1 MKKIGIAIV
10 ATNAYFVLGI
20 KFIKRFHHFYN
31 GEDQVKFFFFSDT
44 DPSNY
49 VQDEIDIEYY
59 HDQHADWVEGTNS
72 KFKNIMKLKDK
83 DVDYIFYLDADTSVN
98 QAFDMSNLIGD
109 LVGGEHYGNRDW
121 MKDSKPFDRNPAS
134 KAYVP
139 EDTDLPQM
147 YYYGAFFGG
156 QKDKFIELCEL
167 LREWQL
173 EDRKIPHE
181 PPWNDESYLN
191 KYFHYN
197 EPHVVKTEMFPFL
210 VSDKSGIGYTRSMTL
225 DTSEIKEELKK
236 NKNKLI
242 NIANNEVSVYD

>member
-10 ATNAYFVLGI
+10 ATNSYFVLGI
-20 KFIKRFHHFYN
+20 KFIKRFYHFYK
-31 GEDQVKFFFFSDT
+31 GDDQVTFFFFSDT
-44 DPSNY
+44 DPEDYLQS
-49 VQDEIDIEYY
+49 DIDIEYY
-59 HDQHADWVEGTNS
+59 HDSHSDWVEGTNS
-72 KFKNIMKLKDK
+72 KFKNIIKLANK
-83 DVDYIFYLDADTSVN
+83 DVDYIYYLDADTSVN
-98 QAFDMSNLIGD
+98 QEFDMSNLIGE
-109 LVGGEHYGNRDW
+109 LVGGEHYGNRCW

-156 QKDKFIELCEL
+156 ERDKLIELCKL
-167 LREWQL
+167 LREWQI

-191 KYFHYN
+191 KYFHFN
-197 EPHVVKTEMFPFL
+197 EPHVVKTEKFPFL

-225 DTSEIKEELKK
+225 DTSSVREQLKEY
-236 NKNKLI
+236 KNKLI
-242 NIANNEVSVYD
+242 NISGEKVLVDE

>member
-1 MKKIGIAIV
+1 MKKIGIVVV
-10 ATNAYFVLGI
+10 ATNSYFVLGI
-20 KFIKRFHHFYN
+20 KFIKRFYHFYK
-31 GEDQVKFFFFSDT
+31 GEDQVTFFFFSDT
-44 DPSNY
+44 DPKGY
-49 VQDEIDIEYY
+49 LQDIIDIEYHY
-59 HDQHADWVEGTNS
+59 DSHADWVEGTNS

-83 DVDYIFYLDADTSVN
+83 DVDYLFYVDADTSVN
-98 QAFDMSNLIGD
+98 HNFDMSKLTGE

-156 QKDKFIELCEL
+156 ERVKFVELCEL
-167 LREWQL
+167 LRSWQI
-173 EDRKIPHE
+173 EDKKIPHE

-197 EPHVVKTEMFPFL
+197 QPHVVTTENFPFL

-225 DTSEIKEELKK
+225 DTSSVREQLKK
-236 NKNKLI
+236 YKDKLI
-242 NIANNEVSVYD
+242 NISGDKVFVND